1 MSVIV
6 EFSIF
11 PMDKGESVSAY
22 VARAVNKIRESA
34 LPHKL
39 GPMGT
44 CMEGEWNDVM
54 GVVEHC
60 FEELQKDCDRIY
72 ITIKAD
78 YRKGPSGRLEGK
90 VSSLEKKL

>member
-22 VARAVNKIRESA
+22 VARAVKKIRESG

-60 FEELQKDCDRIY
+60 FQELRKDCDRIY
-72 ITIKAD
+72 MTIKAD